1 MKKILT
7 LFAALVL
14 LAVGAT
20 AQKLSYQAVVR
31 NSTTNELVPEATVSV
46 SLKILADDGVTVQ
59 YAETQTATTN
69 QNGVLSL
76 IIGEHPTGTYTLDDV
91 NWENASIKTE
101 ITLPSGDVVTNTM
114 PVTAVPYALFA
125 KNASEMPDV
134 SNFVTTEALENAGY
148 LTTET
153 DPNVNDAT
161 LSVQIGNGN
170 PVQIFSAN
178 ASEDAVIT
186 IPEMPDVSNFVTTEA
201 LENAGYLTTE
211 ADPTVKDAT
220 LSVQI
225 GNGNPVQVFSANAS
239 EDAVI
244 TIPEMPDM
252 SSYVTTEALQNAGY
266 LTSYTETQNLADV
279 TANGNSAGNRQ
290 LKNVS
295 DPTDA
300 QDAVTKNYLTA
311 QMDALTASIQQQ
323 LNSIVSGLQHQIDSL
338 GGVVSAQQA
347 TIDQQQA
354 TIEEHQAVIDS
365 IRNSNGGTTPV
376 VPTVTTGDATSV
388 TETSATLNA
397 TITNPDNV
405 TITAIGFSYNAS
417 GSNTH
422 MSVEGTGNGNSF
434 TVNLTGLTP
443 GTEYSY
449 HAFIVTDDDVM
460 YDGGVKTFTTTSAT
474 PTAFTCG
481 DNLTVGNYSYTT
493 NQYGSQCWMTQNLRT
508 VSYPAVLNAC
518 PDGWR
523 LPDNNDWGT
532 LGNNL
537 PSSNV
542 NFVDGDYWT
551 SDGTMPWADDQG
563 NTLTLLV
570 AVAGI
575 RSNSYSLI
583 ANGIA
588 CDVNDVINCECMFTN
603 YCIAFRCVRDESS
616 STTQAPTVTTNA
628 ASNIAETTATLN
640 ATITNPDNVT
650 ITPTGF
656 EYMAT
661 GGTAYTTV
669 EGSGNG
675 TSFTT
680 SLTGLT
686 AGTEYTYR
694 AYITYDNNK
703 VYGSD
708 VTFTTTSATPTAFTC
723 GDNLTVGNYSY
734 TTNQYGSQCW
744 MTQNLR
750 NTDGS
755 YKFEY
760 PNIEQACPTGWHLPD
775 GNDWGTL
782 GNNLPSSTVDFG
794 DGDYW
799 TTSYMPWSDGVNEF
813 TLIPPPYIQ
822 SNVFYS
828 TSGLACDVYDAARGD
843 CTGKL
848 TQIWVRCL
856 RDESGSTTQAPT
868 VTTGDATSV
877 TQTTATLNAT
887 ISNPDNV
894 TITAIGFSYNASGSN
909 SHMAVEGTGNGN
921 SFTVN
926 LTGLTPGTEYSY
938 HAFIVT
944 DDDVMY
950 DGGVKTFTTTA
961 VTPTTFTC
969 GDDLTVG
976 NYSYTTN
983 QYGSQCWMTQNL
995 RNANGSEV
1003 SIYWPEVLTACPT
1016 GWHLPNQEEWNN
1028 LGNNLPS
1035 SPVNFGYGEFWTAT
1049 TTPYEAGDGYQF
1061 TTITPPIVQNNNV
1074 SYNYYQLCDVN
1085 DYGRSCFA
1093 ITGDNALYASFIRCV
1108 LDEENA
1114 PVVSPAAVGDILL
1127 EDDTWVSPNDFNATT
1142 MTAKGVI
1149 FHVDETGQ
1157 HGWAVNLHDEQ
1168 NGSGFQWSSTHTDIT
1183 DIPNYDSEQA
1193 ASADTA
1199 GYQNTQAIRL
1209 TGDAQTYPAAY
1220 AVSITD
1226 GWYLPASG
1234 QLFEIMQN
1242 KTNVN
1247 NSLETV
1253 NGTVIDDNYE
1263 LWSSTESDSS
1273 NVWAVY
1279 ISWNLRIAYD
1289 KVNSLKVRSIR
1300 SF

>member
-46 SLKILADDGVTVQ
+46 SLKILAADGVTVQ

-76 IIGEHPTGTYTLDDV
+76 IIGEHPTETYTLDDV

-134 SNFVTTEALENAGY
+134 SNFVTTEALQNAGY

-153 DPNVNDAT
+153 DPTVKDAT

-170 PVQIFSAN
+170 PIQVFSAN

-201 LENAGYLTTE
+201 LQNAGYLTTE
-211 ADPTVKDAT
+211 TDPTVKDAT

-252 SSYVTTEALQNAGY
+252 SSYVTTEALQNAGYLTTEIDPTVKDATLSVQIGNGNPVQVFSANASEDAVITIPEMPDVSNFVTTEALQNAGYLTTETDPTVKDATLSVQIGNGNPIQVFSANASEDAVITIPEMPDVSNFVTTEALQNAGY

-365 IRNSNGGTTPV
+365 IRNSNGGTTPI

-422 MSVEGTGNGNSF
+422 MS
-434 TVNLTGLTP
+434 
-443 GTEYSY
+443 
-449 HAFIVTDDDVM
+449 
-460 YDGGVKTFTTTSAT
+460 
-474 PTAFTCG
+474 
-481 DNLTVGNYSYTT
+481 
-493 NQYGSQCWMTQNLRT
+493 
-508 VSYPAVLNAC
+508 
-518 PDGWR
+518 
-523 LPDNNDWGT
+523 
-532 LGNNL
+532 
-537 PSSNV
+537 
-542 NFVDGDYWT
+542 
-551 SDGTMPWADDQG
+551 
-563 NTLTLLV
+563 
-570 AVAGI
+570 
-575 RSNSYSLI
+575 
-583 ANGIA
+583 
-588 CDVNDVINCECMFTN
+588 
-603 YCIAFRCVRDESS
+603 
-616 STTQAPTVTTNA
+616 
-628 ASNIAETTATLN
+628 
-640 ATITNPDNVT
+640 
-650 ITPTGF
+650 
-656 EYMAT
+656 
-661 GGTAYTTV
+661 
-669 EGSGNG
+669 
-675 TSFTT
+675 
-680 SLTGLT
+680 
-686 AGTEYTYR
+686 
-694 AYITYDNNK
+694 
-703 VYGSD
+703 
-708 VTFTTTSATPTAFTC
+708 
-723 GDNLTVGNYSY
+723 
-734 TTNQYGSQCW
+734 
-744 MTQNLR
+744 
-750 NTDGS
+750 
-755 YKFEY
+755 
-760 PNIEQACPTGWHLPD
+760 
-775 GNDWGTL
+775 
-782 GNNLPSSTVDFG
+782 
-794 DGDYW
+794 
-799 TTSYMPWSDGVNEF
+799 
-813 TLIPPPYIQ
+813 
-822 SNVFYS
+822 
-828 TSGLACDVYDAARGD
+828 
-843 CTGKL
+843 
-848 TQIWVRCL
+848 
-856 RDESGSTTQAPT
+856 
-868 VTTGDATSV
+868 
-877 TQTTATLNAT
+877 
-887 ISNPDNV
+887 
-894 TITAIGFSYNASGSN
+894 
-909 SHMAVEGTGNGN
+909 VEGTGNGN

-1016 GWHLPNQEEWNN
+1016 GWHLPNQEEWNT

-1074 SYNYYQLCDVN
+1074 SYNYYQLCDVT

-1108 LDEENA
+1108 LDKENA

-1142 MTAKGVI
+1142 MTANGVI

-1168 NGSGFQWSSTHTDIT
+1168 NGSGFQWSTAYTDIA
-1183 DIPNYDSEQA
+1183 DIPNYDSGQA
-1193 ASADTA
+1193 ANTDTA

-1226 GWYLPASG
+1226 GCYLPASG
-1234 QLFEIMQN
+1234 QLLEILQN
-1242 KTNVN
+1242 KTTVN
-1247 NSLETV
+1247 NSLVTV
-1253 NGTVIDDNYE
+1253 NGTVIDEESNY
-1263 LWSSTESDSS
+1263 WSSTESEGCCA
-1273 NVWAVY
+1273 WAVY
-1279 ISWNLRIAYD
+1279 VSWNYWVAYD
-1289 KVNSLKVRSIR
+1289 KTTSINVRSIR

>member
-1 MKKILT
+1 MK
-7 LFAALVL
+7 
-14 LAVGAT
+14 
-20 AQKLSYQAVVR
+20 
-31 NSTTNELVPEATVSV
+31 
-46 SLKILADDGVTVQ
+46 
-59 YAETQTATTN
+59 
-69 QNGVLSL
+69 
-76 IIGEHPTGTYTLDDV
+76 
-91 NWENASIKTE
+91 
-101 ITLPSGDVVTNTM
+101 
-114 PVTAVPYALFA
+114 
-125 KNASEMPDV
+125 
-134 SNFVTTEALENAGY
+134 
-148 LTTET
+148 
-153 DPNVNDAT
+153 DAT

-211 ADPTVKDAT
+211 TDPTVKDAT

-354 TIEEHQAVIDS
+354 TIDQQQATIEEHQAVIDS
-365 IRNSNGGTTPV
+365 IRNSNGGTTPI

-474 PTAFTCG
+474 PTAFSCG
-481 DNLTVGNYSYTT
+481 DNLTVGNDSYTT
-493 NQYGSQCWMTQNLRT
+493 HQYGSQCWMTENLRT

-588 CDVNDVINCECMFTN
+588 CDVNDMINCDCMFTN
-603 YCIAFRCVRDESS
+603 YCIAFRCVRDESG

-708 VTFTTTSATPTAFTC
+708 VTFTTTSATPTTFTC

-744 MTQNLR
+744 MTENLR
-750 NTDGS
+750 NSDGS

-794 DGDYW
+794 DGEYWTTSYIPWSDGTTELTIISPPYIQSNVFYSTSSIGCDVYDAARGDCSGNFAQIWVRCLRDESGSTTQAPTVTNVSADLITENTATLFATISNPDNVTITSIGFEYKVSNSESYTAESAYFNGANYYTPLDNLTAGTQYTYRAFITYDNITVYGDEKTFTTTSAAPTAFSCGDNLTVGNDSYTTHQYGSQCWMTENLRNTDGSYKFEYPNIEQACPTGWHLPNGSDWGTLGNNLSSSTVVFGDGDYW

-813 TLIPPPYIQ
+813 TLISPPYIQ

-848 TQIWVRCL
+848 TQIWVRCV
-856 RDESGSTTQAPT
+856 R
-868 VTTGDATSV
+868 
-877 TQTTATLNAT
+877 
-887 ISNPDNV
+887 
-894 TITAIGFSYNASGSN
+894 
-909 SHMAVEGTGNGN
+909 
-921 SFTVN
+921 
-926 LTGLTPGTEYSY
+926 
-938 HAFIVT
+938 
-944 DDDVMY
+944 
-950 DGGVKTFTTTA
+950 
-961 VTPTTFTC
+961 
-969 GDDLTVG
+969 
-976 NYSYTTN
+976 
-983 QYGSQCWMTQNL
+983 
-995 RNANGSEV
+995 
-1003 SIYWPEVLTACPT
+1003 
-1016 GWHLPNQEEWNN
+1016 
-1028 LGNNLPS
+1028 
-1035 SPVNFGYGEFWTAT
+1035 
-1049 TTPYEAGDGYQF
+1049 
-1061 TTITPPIVQNNNV
+1061 
-1074 SYNYYQLCDVN
+1074 
-1085 DYGRSCFA
+1085 
-1093 ITGDNALYASFIRCV
+1093 
-1108 LDEENA
+1108 
-1114 PVVSPAAVGDILL
+1114 
-1127 EDDTWVSPNDFNATT
+1127 
-1142 MTAKGVI
+1142 
-1149 FHVDETGQ
+1149 
-1157 HGWAVNLHDEQ
+1157 
-1168 NGSGFQWSSTHTDIT
+1168 
-1183 DIPNYDSEQA
+1183 DSE
-1193 ASADTA
+1193 
-1199 GYQNTQAIRL
+1199 
-1209 TGDAQTYPAAY
+1209 
-1220 AVSITD
+1220 
-1226 GWYLPASG
+1226 
-1234 QLFEIMQN
+1234 
-1242 KTNVN
+1242 
-1247 NSLETV
+1247 
-1253 NGTVIDDNYE
+1253 
-1263 LWSSTESDSS
+1263 
-1273 NVWAVY
+1273 
-1279 ISWNLRIAYD
+1279 
-1289 KVNSLKVRSIR
+1289 
-1300 SF
+1300 